1 MSGQRYG
8 AYTPAQ
14 RAEVVE
20 GYRTWEGSQAAYAAS
35 VGVPTSTLGR
45 WRGGSKPS
53 VPRVATIKA
62 LALLEVVR
70 AAPVDVPE
78 GASPVGSARLVL
90 GGGVFLELEMLPPPR
105 WLATLVEE
113 LRRC

>member
-1 MSGQRYG
+1 MSGRRYR

-20 GYRTWEGSQAAYAAS
+20 GYRTWDGTQAAYAAS
-35 VGVPTSTLGR
+35 VGVPSSTLAR
-45 WRGGSKPS
+45 WLVGPKPK
-53 VPRVATIKA
+53 VPRGVTMKA
-62 LALLEVVR
+62 PAMLEVVR

-90 GGGVFLELEMLPPPR
+90 GGGVSLELDMVPPPR
-105 WLATLVEE
+105 WLAALAGE